1 MMAARASV
9 INGFDRFIRLRS
21 GCAVTLALIVLIC
34 ATALAPTARA
44 QEAVVNLDPAQTK
57 IEFSVD
63 STLHTVHGTFKL
75 KTGTIHFDPATG
87 KASGSIVVDAT
98 SGDSDST
105 ARDKKMHQEVLE
117 SPKFPEITFT
127 PNRVQGAVTKDGTSN
142 VQVSGVFRLHG
153 QDHDLTLKIS
163 VVPGSRGRMQVTT
176 DFEVPFIEWKLK
188 DPSNF
193 ILHVNKM
200 VDVHVTTI
208 IPQIA
213 AAAGH

>member
-1 MMAARASV
+1 MEAPTSV
-9 INGFDRFIRLRS
+9 IRLFVRFTWLRLS
-21 GCAVTLALIVLIC
+21 CVI
-34 ATALAPTARA
+34 ALACVTVFTPAARA
-44 QEAVVNLDPAQTK
+44 QETVVNLDPAQTK

-75 KTGTIHFDPATG
+75 KSGTIRFDAATG

-105 ARDKKMHQEVLE
+105 GRDKKMHQEVLE

-127 PNRVQGAVTKDGTSN
+127 PSRVHGAITKDGTSN

-163 VVPGSRGRMQVTT
+163 VLPGSAGRMQVTT
-176 DFEVPFIEWKLK
+176 DFEVPFIEWGLK

-193 ILHVNKM
+193 ILHVNKI
-200 VDVHVTTI
+200 VNVHVTTI
-208 IPQIA
+208 VPQIA
-213 AAAGH
+213 AATAH